1 MPGLSELDVLVVD
14 CQTTGATPALGA
26 VLELGWCVVRANPA
40 GLARLQAHW
49 IQLPEGTSVSR
60 PVRML
65 TGFDESCLERA
76 IAPEAA
82 WQKLREAISAEPMPC
97 AIHFARF
104 ELAFLRDWAERF
116 EPGSPFPI
124 DAVCVH
130 AIAQKLYPDLPRRSI
145 RALAGYLGHGL
156 HLERRSLGHVE
167 ATAFIWR
174 KLSAELESR
183 GVSSFAEI
191 SEWLATPG
199 PPRSRSE
206 RRRYPLPP
214 ERYKTLPN
222 APGVYRFLRA
232 NGDLLYVGKAGSLR
246 KRVTS
251 HFGAR
256 SSRELSIEMLTQVS
270 DIAVTLTPSA
280 LEAALL
286 ENECIKSLCPP
297 YNVQLA
303 RGERPTWFT
312 DAHFGNPKA
321 EFDLQHRVG
330 PLPTPLSLSSLGA
343 LVALV
348 AGEAPER
355 WRRAR
360 AVAAAD
366 RWAPDEAT
374 FAVGFAEL
382 LRKHFGAA
390 LAAGRS
396 LSSPEAASRQAVLAA
411 AKRLVAAAQV
421 EGEGEAEEAEDEGP
435 KTWNPE
441 RVTRHL
447 ERALARG
454 YRLLRRAMWLRRL
467 ENCAVVY
474 REPGAQHARVLLLR
488 AGELVEAADAPPEPG
503 PPPLPPAHERIAA
516 LDFDRAKYDRLRV
529 LSTELD
535 RVRRDGGAV
544 AVYVPPQRRLT
555 ERVLDGIFGWT

>member
-1 MPGLSELDVLVVD
+1 MAGLSELDVLVVD

-26 VLELGWCVVRANPA
+26 VLELGWCVVRADRA
-40 GLARLQAHW
+40 ELERLQAHW
-49 IQLPEGTSVSR
+49 IALPEGTRVSR
-60 PVRML
+60 PVRSL
-65 TGFDESCLERA
+65 TGFDESCLVNA
-76 IAPEAA
+76 LAPEEA
-82 WQKLREAISAEPMPC
+82 WRRLREAMRGERMPA

-104 ELAFLRDWAERF
+104 ELSFLRDWSERF
-116 EPGSPFPI
+116 EPQAPFPI

-174 KLSAELESR
+174 KLSAELEAR
-183 GVSSFAEI
+183 GVSTFGEI
-191 SEWLATPG
+191 AEWLAAPG
-199 PPRSRSE
+199 PPRARSGK
-206 RRRYPLPP
+206 RRYPIAA
-214 ERYKTLPN
+214 ERYKALPN
-222 APGVYRFLRA
+222 APGVYRFMRA
-232 NGDLLYVGKAGSLR
+232 NGDLLYVGKAASLR

-251 HFGAR
+251 HFGVR

-286 ENECIKSLCPP
+286 ENESIKSLRPP
-297 YNVQLA
+297 YNVQLTA
-303 RGERPTWFT
+303 DERPTWFT
-312 DAHFGNPKA
+312 DAHFSSATALFDA
-321 EFDLQHRVG
+321 EHRVG
-330 PLPTPLSLSSLGA
+330 PLPTPLALSSLAA

-348 AGEAPER
+348 KGDAPER
-355 WRRAR
+355 SRRAR

-366 RWAPDEAT
+366 RWAPDEASFT
-374 FAVGFAEL
+374 LGFAEL
-382 LRKHFGAA
+382 LRRHFTSAA
-390 LAAGRS
+390 PA
-396 LSSPEAASRQAVLAA
+396 LSNPEAAARQAVLAA
-411 AKRLVAAAQV
+411 AKRLVAASRVA
-421 EGEGEAEEAEDEGP
+421 GEAEETEEEGP

-447 ERALARG
+447 ERALSRA

-467 ENCAVVY
+467 ENSAIVY
-474 REPGAQHARVLLLR
+474 REPDAESARLLTLR
-488 AGELVEAADAPPEPG
+488 AGEIAEAADAPEQ
-503 PPPLPPAHERIAA
+503 PPLLAPVAPAAAA
-516 LDFDRAKYDRLRV
+516 LGFDRAKYDRLRV

-535 RVRRDGGAV
+535 RIRQGGGSV
-544 AVYVPPQRRLT
+544 AVYVAPRRRLA